1 VTLACSGISFP
12 EHNLTLTKHA
22 GGKESKKKQAV
33 VNVTDSDSSVGEYED
48 ASESFNGDDDML
60 YMGTVESTRKL
71 RQLSEFKIKLVNYSE
86 NHKEK

>member
-1 VTLACSGISFP
+1 MTLACSGISFP
-12 EHNLTLTKHA
+12 EHNLTLTKLA

-71 RQLSEFKIKLVNYSE
+71 RQLSELNIRLGFIFL
-86 NHKEK
+86 

>member
-22 GGKESKKKQAV
+22 GKESKKKQAV
-33 VNVTDSDSSVGEYED
+33 VNVTDSDSSIGEYED

-71 RQLSEFKIKLVNYSE
+71 RQLSEFTRWAFLIR
-86 NHKEK
+86 